1 MTVDLKK
8 VKKKEIKTHD
18 NDGYLIC
25 HIHGREYMKLI
36 GKDKWGILYGCSLC
50 LYRYYKKNKKD

>member
-1 MTVDLKK
+1 MSEEK
-8 VKKKEIKTHD
+8 IKTHD

-25 HIHGREYMKLI
+25 PIHGKEYMKLI
-36 GKDKWGILYGCSLC
+36 GKDKWGILYGCSIC